1 MTVLMNL
8 NSFIQLYLI
17 MLLTIPG
24 SISVEHALALLV
36 GVAITLLGAL
46 VYTFMRGKRL
56 NKTLTN
62 VDSGSKYI
70 FDRIS
75 DGLIVLDSNFCY
87 VYANKKI
94 GEITGRD
101 PKTLIGKNVW
111 HEFPEAIGG
120 QTYRAFNKAFTDQ
133 QYVYNLDYFEPLN
146 LWQENHIYPSPEGLT
161 VFIRDV
167 SGQKRAEVELVHSEQ
182 KYRSMFELNPL
193 PMWVLDADTLNFLD
207 VNKAAVNHYGYSR
220 QEFLGMNA
228 VQIRPQEEK
237 ERFLK
242 LSRPIDDAPR
252 TTGIWKH
259 LKKDGTV
266 IHAEVSVCYI
276 QFEDRKARLVLA
288 NDVTERLIAEQRIM
302 ELNAGL
308 EEKVKERTTELERVN
323 AELESFSYTVTH
335 DLKAPLR
342 ALTGLSKIVLQ
353 ENEAKLD
360 KDSAGLL
367 REIMKVAG
375 QMDKLIYQILQF
387 SKLGTSSLERKA
399 VEMNTLVNEVIGE
412 LKAGNHLSNPE
423 FKIGELHDTQ
433 GDAVLLKQV
442 WQNLCSNAVKYS
454 AKEETPIIE
463 VGMLNTAKG
472 KAYYVRDNGAGF
484 DMQYADKL
492 FQVFSRLHTN
502 SEFEG
507 SGVGLAT
514 VHRIIAKHG
523 GTIWAE
529 AKVNEGATFYFTL
542 PG

>member
-1 MTVLMNL
+1 MTSFMNL
-8 NSFIQLYLI
+8 NSFIQLYLT

-24 SISVEHALALLV
+24 SISAEHALALLA
-36 GVAITLLGAL
+36 GVVITLLGAL
-46 VYTFMRGKRL
+46 VYTFIKGRRL
-56 NKTLTN
+56 SKTLSTI
-62 VDSGSKYI
+62 DSESKYI

-111 HEFPEAIGG
+111 HEFPDAIGG
-120 QTYRAFNKAFTDQ
+120 QTYRAFNKAFTEQ

-167 SGQKRAEVELVHSEQ
+167 SGQKRAEVELVQSEQ
-182 KYRSMFELNPL
+182 KYKSLFELNPL

-207 VNKAAVNHYGYSR
+207 VNKAAVNHYGYSK

-228 VQIRPQEEK
+228 VQIRPDEEK

-252 TTGIWKH
+252 TTGVWKH

-266 IHAEVSVCYI
+266 IHSEVSVCYI

-288 NDVTERLIAEQRIM
+288 NDVTERLMAEQRIL

-367 REIMKVAG
+367 REIMKIAG

-399 VEMNTLVNEVIGE
+399 VEMPGLVNAVIDE
-412 LKAGNHLSNPE
+412 LKAGNSLTKAE

-454 AKEETPIIE
+454 SKKDKPVIE
-463 VGMLNTAKG
+463 VGMLNTAGG

-523 GTIWAE
+523 GNIWAE
-529 AKVNEGATFYFTL
+529 AKVGEGATFYFTL

>member
-1 MTVLMNL
+1 
-8 NSFIQLYLI
+8 

-24 SISVEHALALLV
+24 SISAEHALALLV

-46 VYTFMRGKRL
+46 VYTFIKGKRL
-56 NKTLTN
+56 SKTLTSVN
-62 VDSGSKYI
+62 SESRYI

-87 VYANKKI
+87 VYANQKI
-94 GEITGRD
+94 KDITGRD
-101 PKTLIGKNVW
+101 PQSLIGKNVW

-120 QTYRAFNKAFTDQ
+120 QTYRAFNKAFTEQ

-167 SGQKRAEVELVHSEQ
+167 SGQKRAEVELVQSEQ
-182 KYRSMFELNPL
+182 KYKSLFELNPL

-228 VQIRPQEEK
+228 VQIRPQDERD
-237 ERFLK
+237 RFLT

-266 IHAEVSVCYI
+266 IHAEVSVCHI

-302 ELNAGL
+302 ELNTGL

-367 REIMKVAG
+367 REIVKIAG

-387 SKLGTSSLERKA
+387 SKLGTGSLDRKA
-399 VEMNTLVNEVIGE
+399 VEMPGLVNAVIDE
-412 LKAGNHLSNPE
+412 LKAGNSLTKAE
-423 FKIGELHDTQ
+423 FKIGELSDAK
-433 GDAVLLKQV
+433 GDAALLKQV

-454 AKEETPIIE
+454 SKKEKPVIE
-463 VGMLNTAKG
+463 VGMTDTAKG
-472 KAYYVRDNGAGF
+472 KAYYVKDNGAGF

-492 FQVFSRLHTN
+492 FHVFNRLHTS

-514 VHRIIAKHG
+514 VHRIVTKHG
-523 GTIWAE
+523 GNIWAE
-529 AKVNEGATFYFTL
+529 AKVGEGATFYFTL
-542 PG
+542 AGSTGKINF